1 MYRLSPACLLIT
13 ACVFVCTSTARA
25 DWTRFRGPNGSGIS
39 AEGAS
44 TPVRWGP
51 SANVKWKAELPGAGV
66 SCPIVVGDRVYV
78 TCYSGYGL
86 DRANP
91 GDQKNLKRHL
101 VCLDRRTGKQMWS
114 KSVDAVLPEDP
125 YTGAGVPAHGYASST
140 PVSDGENVY
149 VFFGKTGALAFNKDG
164 KQLWQTD
171 VGQESDPR
179 RWGSASSPILYKN
192 LLIVPAT
199 AEREAL
205 IGLDTKTGKEIWRQE
220 AAGFSQSWSTP
231 ILVEVDQS
239 RTDLVIGVAS
249 EIWGINPQTGKLRW
263 YCKTSKSNEF
273 CSSLVAHGGVVYAV
287 GGRGGGGSIAVRVGG
302 KGDVTSSHILW
313 TGRDSSRFST
323 PIFYK
328 DRLYSFANDVA
339 TIIDAKTGE
348 RLARSRLEGG
358 SGGSSER
365 RMGGDYGSPV
375 LADGKVYFVRQS
387 GDMFVLRADDK
398 LEQLAVNRLSSA
410 EGEEFS
416 ATPAVSGGE
425 LFIRSNKRLYC
436 VAAMGQ
442 TPKAVESGAVAKDPA
457 AESGGDAST
466 EGDRGAN
473 RDGRRR
479 GRRGEGGREGR
490 GRGGRG
496 GGMFQRFDANGDGKL
511 SGDEIPERM
520 RGMLEQL
527 DTDKD
532 GAISQEEFRSGSGQM
547 FGGRGRVGRGG
558 NPREGRPE
566 RPQRPPLED

>member
-1 MYRLSPACLLIT
+1 M
-13 ACVFVCTSTARA
+13 
-25 DWTRFRGPNGSGIS
+25 
-39 AEGAS
+39 
-44 TPVRWGP
+44 
-51 SANVKWKAELPGAGV
+51 
-66 SCPIVVGDRVYV
+66 
-78 TCYSGYGL
+78 
-86 DRANP
+86 
-91 GDQKNLKRHL
+91 
-101 VCLDRRTGKQMWS
+101 
-114 KSVDAVLPEDP
+114 
-125 YTGAGVPAHGYASST
+125 
-140 PVSDGENVY
+140 
-149 VFFGKTGALAFNKDG
+149 
-164 KQLWQTD
+164 
-171 VGQESDPR
+171 
-179 RWGSASSPILYKN
+179 
-192 LLIVPAT
+192 
-199 AEREAL
+199 
-205 IGLDTKTGKEIWRQE
+205 
-220 AAGFSQSWSTP
+220 
-231 ILVEVDQS
+231 EVDKS
-239 RTDLVIGVAS
+239 RTDLVIWVAS

-263 YCKTSKSNEF
+263 YCETSKSNEF

-302 KGDVTSSHILW
+302 KGDVTSSHVLW

-339 TIIDAKTGE
+339 TIINAKTGE

-387 GDMFVLRADDK
+387 GDMFVLKADDK
-398 LEQLAVNRLSSA
+398 LEQLAVNRLTAA
-410 EGEEFS
+410 EDEEFS

-442 TPKAVESGAVAKDPA
+442 TPKAVESDAAVKGPL
-457 AESGGDAST
+457 AESGGEAST
-466 EGDRGAN
+466 QRGRGAN
-473 RDGRRR
+473 GERMGR
-479 GRRGEGGREGR
+479 GRRGEGGREGG

-496 GGMFQRFDANGDGKL
+496 RMFERLDANGDGKL

-532 GAISQEEFRSGSGQM
+532 GAISQEEFRSGSGRM
-547 FGGRGRVGRGG
+547 FGGRGRGARGG

>member
-1 MYRLSPACLLIT
+1 MYRLSPASLLIT
-13 ACVFVCTSTARA
+13 VCVLISASTVHA
-25 DWTRFRGPNGSGIS
+25 DWTRFRGPNGSGI
-39 AEGAS
+39 GADGPS

-51 SANVKWKAELPGAGV
+51 SANVKWTAELPGAGV

-101 VCLDRRTGKQMWS
+101 VCMDRRTGEQIWN

-125 YTGAGVPAHGYASST
+125 YEGIGVTAHGYATHT

-149 VFFGKTGALAFNKDG
+149 VFFGKTGVLAFDKDG
-164 KQLWQTD
+164 KQLWQTN
-171 VGQESDPR
+171 VGKESDPR
-179 RWGSASSPILYKN
+179 RWGSSSSPILYKN

-199 AEREAL
+199 AEGEAM
-205 IGLDTKTGKEIWRQE
+205 IGLDTKTGKELWHQE
-220 AAGFSQSWSTP
+220 AAGFSQCWGTP
-231 ILVEVDQS
+231 ILVEVDKN

-263 YCKTSKSNEF
+263 YCKMSKSNEF
-273 CSSLVAHGGVVYAV
+273 CSSVVAHEGVIYAI
-287 GGRGGGGSIAVRVGG
+287 GGRGGSSIAVRVGG
-302 KGDVTSSHILW
+302 KGDVTSSHVLW

-323 PIFYK
+323 PILYK

-348 RLARSRLEGG
+348 RLGRSRLEGG

-365 RMGGDYGSPV
+365 RMGGDYGSPI

-387 GDMFVLRADDK
+387 GDMFVLKADDK
-398 LEQLAVNRLSSA
+398 LEQLAVNRLTAAGS
-410 EGEEFS
+410 EEFS

-436 VAAMGQ
+436 IAALGQ
-442 TPKAVESGAVAKDPA
+442 TPKKSESGAVVKKPS
-457 AESGGDAST
+457 AESGGEASG
-466 EGDRGAN
+466 EGRG
-473 RDGRRR
+473 R
-479 GRRGEGGREGR
+479 GRRGEGG

-496 GGMFQRFDANGDGKL
+496 NMFQRFDANKDGKL
-511 SGDEIPERM
+511 SKDEIPERM
-520 RGMLEQL
+520 RSRMEPM

-532 GAISQEEFRSGSGQM
+532 GAISEEEFRNGSGRM
-547 FGGRGRVGRGG
+547 FGGRGRGG

-566 RPQRPPLED
+566 RPQRPPLEG

>member
-1 MYRLSPACLLIT
+1 MYRLSPAYLLIA
-13 ACVFVCTSTARA
+13 ACVLVSTSTAGA
-25 DWTRFRGPNGSGIS
+25 DWTRFRGPNGSGI
-39 AEGAS
+39 AADGLA

-51 SANVKWKAELPGAGV
+51 SANVKWKTDLPGAGV

-86 DRANP
+86 DRAKP

-101 VCLDRRTGKQMWS
+101 VCVDRRTGKLMWIR
-114 KSVDAVLPEDP
+114 SVDAVLPEDP
-125 YTGAGVPAHGYASST
+125 YTGVGVPAHGYASHT

-149 VFFGKTGALAFNKDG
+149 VFFGKTGALAFNKEG
-164 KQLWQTD
+164 KQLWQTN
-171 VGQESDPR
+171 VGKESDPR
-179 RWGSASSPILYKN
+179 RWGSSSSPILHKN

-199 AEREAL
+199 AEGEAL
-205 IGLDTKTGKEIWRQE
+205 VGLDTKTGKKLWRQE
-220 AAGFSQSWSTP
+220 AAGFSQCWSTP
-231 ILVEVDQS
+231 ILVEVDKN

-263 YCKTSKSNEF
+263 YCTASKGNEF
-273 CSSLVAHGGVVYAV
+273 CSSVVAHNGVIYAI
-287 GGRGGGGSIAVRVGG
+287 GGRGGGSIAVRAGG
-302 KGDVTSSHILW
+302 KGDVTSSHVLW

-375 LADGKVYFVRQS
+375 LADGKVYFVRHS
-387 GDMFVLRADDK
+387 GDMFVLKADDK
-398 LEQLAVNRLSSA
+398 LEQIAVNRLSA
-410 EGEEFS
+410 AGDEEFS

-425 LFIRSNKRLYC
+425 LFIRSDKRLYC
-436 VAAMGQ
+436 VAALGQ
-442 TPKAVESGAVAKDPA
+442 TPKAAESGAVAKKPST
-457 AESGGDAST
+457 ESGADAAT
-466 EGDRGAN
+466 EGRRGAAGE
-473 RDGRRR
+473 GRRG
-479 GRRGEGGREGR
+479 GRRGEGGREGG

-496 GGMFQRFDANGDGKL
+496 NMFERFDADKDGKL
-511 SGDEIPERM
+511 SKDEIPERM
-520 RGMLEQL
+520 RSRMEPM

-532 GAISQEEFRSGSGQM
+532 GFVSQEEFRSGSGRM
-547 FGGRGRVGRGG
+547 FGGRGRGGRGG

-566 RPQRPPLED
+566 RPQRPPLEG